1 MQNRKCS
8 RRNIIIFTFKIARN
22 FVFWTS
28 KHSKILTC
36 IAFSC
41 TNYTRGSFKAHLL
54 LSTNIS
60 SVSPLSPKIRLC
72 LKLWKIPLQVI
83 AAAVTIAAST
93 TSITLHLCYLCYSKY
108 QNIAFL
114 IILMRTIFTYHDGW
128 VICKNCQSIKFSNC
142 KAFLLHPKEV
152 GRGTLWRN

>member
-8 RRNIIIFTFKIARN
+8 LRNIIIFTFKIARN

-28 KHSKILTC
+28 KDSKILTC
-36 IAFSC
+36 IVFSC

-54 LSTNIS
+54 IYLQSLHFHQKS
-60 SVSPLSPKIRLC
+60 AC

-114 IILMRTIFTYHDGW
+114 IILMRTIFTYHDGC
-128 VICKNCQSIKFSNC
+128 VICKNCQSIKFSNR

-152 GRGTLWRN
+152 GRGTPWRN